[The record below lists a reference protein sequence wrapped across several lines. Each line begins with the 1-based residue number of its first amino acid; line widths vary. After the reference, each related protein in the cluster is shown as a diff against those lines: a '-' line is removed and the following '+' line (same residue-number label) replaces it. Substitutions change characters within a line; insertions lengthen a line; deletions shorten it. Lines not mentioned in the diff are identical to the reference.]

1 MNRSLLPHCTL
12 SLLALTACGDSLV
25 GGSWLEELLG
35 VEQFPAEV
43 AWELR
48 WYGGSDQGLQ
58 VECDLREPWTGM
70 HALEEVYFGVAEV
83 PPPDVVEIP
92 EPWALVEGEGYTW
105 GLALLVLAEP
115 EAYWGGD
122 PGGERTDLDFSRG
135 IWGVV
140 ESYALLVA
148 DGDMDA
154 LRGQLLAEPEE
165 QGEIH
170 HGAQFVGFLPEV
182 VLGTASLGGSLYA
195 IEEEEQGFL
204 REPGTP
210 VVHLEY
216 MEGFLWEVFEGELL
230 GGAIRHCED
239 P

>member
-1 MNRSLLPHCTL
+1 MGLPSLPLSTL

-25 GGSWLEELLG
+25 GGTWLNEQLG
-35 VEQFPAEV
+35 VEEVPAEV

-48 WYGGSDQGLQ
+48 WYGGPGNGLQ
-58 VECDLREPWTGM
+58 IECDLHQPWTGM

-92 EPWALVEGEGYTW
+92 EPWGIIEAEGFAW

-115 EAYWGGD
+115 QVYWEVD
-122 PGGERTDLDFSRG
+122 PAGERTDLDPSRG

-140 ESYALLVA
+140 EEYALLVA
-148 DGDMDA
+148 DGDMDM
-154 LRGQLLAEPEE
+154 LRGELLVEPEE
-165 QGEIH
+165 EGELHI
-170 HGAQFVGFLPEV
+170 GAQFVGFLPEV
-182 VLGTASLGGSLYA
+182 VLGTDSFGGTLYA
-195 IEEEEQGFL
+195 LSEEEKEHL
-204 REPGTP
+204 RDPGTP

-216 MEGFLWEVFEGELL
+216 MDDFLWEVFEGEIL
-230 GGAIRHCED
+230 GGATRHCEG